1 LANTSDLTDMFESV
15 VQALVATSGFSRAS
29 ALTFDGAGVMRF
41 RASHGLSPEYRKA
54 VEGHSPWSPDTK
66 DARPIFVDD
75 VDAAAELHDLLPV
88 FRRERIHAL
97 AFLPLAGG
105 GRLLGK
111 FMLYAERPVRW
122 HDQDLGFAHAAADL
136 LASFLLRE
144 EVNEKLLHARRMQSL
159 GLLAGGIAHDFNNL
173 LTTILG
179 YVDLLRGETVR
190 GTPARTYVE
199 ELLQTAQHAAE
210 LTRQLLGFA
219 RPDGRAQEVV
229 DLGAFVAEVQR
240 SFERLCGPERALS
253 VQVPA
258 TPVAVVGSRS
268 QLHQLL
274 LNLVTNACAA
284 MPEGGALTIVLQ
296 PVEGTDTLE
305 LVVTDTGVGMDEA
318 TRARVFE
325 PMFTTRADGQGTG
338 LGLATCYAIVAAMG
352 GDISVRSEL
361 GRGTS
366 FVVRLP
372 RARTAVVPAVSAPV
386 LLGRVLLVEDQEG
399 VRAML
404 VRSLRAMGYE
414 VATAANGREAL
425 GMLAVQPADIVVTD
439 VVMPELGGVEL
450 VRRVRAQW
458 PATQVLLVTGYV
470 DDPEGVPDGVP
481 VLHKPFLPRELG
493 HQIRRMLGR

>member
-1 LANTSDLTDMFESV
+1 MANTSDLADMFAAV
-15 VQALVATSGFSRAS
+15 VQALVETTGFSRAS
-29 ALTFDGAGVMRF
+29 ALTFDAGGVMRF
-41 RASHGLSPEYRKA
+41 RASQGLSDEYRCA
-54 VEGHSPWSPDTK
+54 VDGHSPWRPDSK
-66 DARPIFVDD
+66 DVAPIFVDD
-75 VDAAAELHDLLPV
+75 VETAGDLRELLPV
-88 FRRERIHAL
+88 FRREGIGAL

-111 FMLYAERPVRW
+111 FMLYSGQPVRW
-122 HDQDLGFAHAAADL
+122 RDRDLGFASAAADL

-190 GTPARTYVE
+190 GTPARDYVE
-199 ELLQTAQHAAE
+199 QLLQASQHAAE

-219 RPDGRAQEVV
+219 RPDGRAHEVV
-229 DLGAFVAEVQR
+229 DLREFVAEVR
-240 SFERLCGPERALS
+240 PSFERLCGAERALS
-253 VQVPA
+253 VQLPDA
-258 TPVAVVGSRS
+258 PVAVVGSRS

-274 LNLVTNACAA
+274 LNLVTNACNA
-284 MPEGGALTIVLQ
+284 MPEGGALSIVLA
-296 PVEGTDTLE
+296 PVAGSDSVE

-318 TRARVFE
+318 TRVRVFE
-325 PMFTTRADGQGTG
+325 PMFTTRPDGQGTG
-338 LGLATCYAIVAAMG
+338 LGLATCYAITAAMG
-352 GDISVRSEL
+352 GDIAVRSEL

-372 RARTAVVPAVSAPV
+372 RARAAIEAAVPAPMP
-386 LLGRVLLVEDQEG
+386 LGRVLLVEDQEN

-404 VRSLRAMGYE
+404 VRALRAMGYD
-414 VATAANGREAL
+414 VATAVNGRDAMAQL
-425 GMLAVQPADIVVTD
+425 GLHAADIVVTD
-439 VVMPELGGVEL
+439 VVMPELGGIELARL
-450 VRRVRAQW
+450 VRARW

-470 DDPEGVPDGVP
+470 DAPDGVPDGVP

-493 HQIRRMLGR
+493 HQLRRLLGR